1 MIKQQVRLL
10 RLIRQSSSCC
20 YSFYAV
26 LEVTP
31 CFVFGKG
38 SMTIT
43 RFITIL
49 THCNSVGQEEKCFS
63 LTGIEKNNLT
73 QLTRQLQQPH
83 TLSLFDFLSCHCLI
97 TFDQTDRIPLSS
109 FLTVVQNAECTPRIL
124 QDLCR

>member
-1 MIKQQVRLL
+1 MIKQQVRFL

-63 LTGIEKNNLT
+63 LTGIQEK
-73 QLTRQLQQPH
+73 Q
-83 TLSLFDFLSCHCLI
+83 FDAAYTSVATTTHSVI
-97 TFDQTDRIPLSS
+97 
-109 FLTVVQNAECTPRIL
+109 V
-124 QDLCR
+124 